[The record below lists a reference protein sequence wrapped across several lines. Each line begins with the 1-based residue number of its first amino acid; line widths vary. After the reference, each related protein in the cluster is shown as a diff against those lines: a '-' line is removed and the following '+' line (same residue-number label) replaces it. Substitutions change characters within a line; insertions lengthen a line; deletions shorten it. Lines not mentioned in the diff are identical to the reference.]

1 MANYYIFEGSTWGPC
16 FINGNVLIK
25 NPSRFFKS
33 HKSLRI
39 GVPRIYDFPDT
50 IEIKI
55 TNKCIHQCLY
65 CSGRSN
71 EIGKNNIN
79 SELYLK
85 LNNFPDSPVLFIL
98 SGGNI
103 LENLNDTYDILKF
116 LNEKFS
122 NYRICIKINAMDLER
137 LELSSSF
144 GKRIINKIF
153 ESSFLCISID
163 NCKDYNI
170 VKNKLKKLLWKTDI
184 IYSFDHT
191 VSPFNSIEELKDFN
205 VVIDGGIGN
214 LIQKDEIYRFIEKQ
228 RYYLKN
234 NSKIFFSK
242 DAYNQ
247 LDLDKILLEDEKIL
261 YSTGWDNLVY
271 IDAVEGT
278 YSKSKLDS
286 NKVKWD
292 DLSIIDYYHDTYNK

>member
-1 MANYYIFEGSTWGPC
+1 MANSYIIEETIRRPY
-16 FINGNVLIK
+16 FINGNVLI
-25 NPSRFFKS
+25 NNNNFFKS
-33 HKSLRI
+33 HKCLRI
-39 GVPRIYDFPDT
+39 DVPKIYDFPDT

-55 TNKCIHQCLY
+55 TNKCIHQCLF
-65 CSGRSN
+65 CSGKSN
-71 EIGKNNIN
+71 ELGKNKIN
-79 SELYLK
+79 SELYSK
-85 LNNFPDSPVLFIL
+85 LDNFSYSPVLFII

-103 LENLNDTYDILKF
+103 LENLNDVYDIFEFLDRKF
-116 LNEKFS
+116 KNC
-122 NYRICIKINAMDLER
+122 RICIKINAMDLKR

-144 GKRIINKIF
+144 GRRLVNRIL

-163 NCKDYNI
+163 NCKDYNT
-170 VKNKLKKLLWKTDI
+170 VLNESKKILWMTDI

-191 VSPFNSIEELKDFN
+191 ISPFNSIERLKGFN
-205 VVIDGGIGN
+205 VIIDGGIGN

-242 DAYNQ
+242 EAYNQ
-247 LDLDKILLEDEKIL
+247 LELNKILSEDEKSI
-261 YSTGWDNLVY
+261 YSTGWDNLIY
-271 IDAVEGT
+271 IDAIEGT

-292 DLSIIDYYHDTYNK
+292 NLSIIDYYHDTYNK